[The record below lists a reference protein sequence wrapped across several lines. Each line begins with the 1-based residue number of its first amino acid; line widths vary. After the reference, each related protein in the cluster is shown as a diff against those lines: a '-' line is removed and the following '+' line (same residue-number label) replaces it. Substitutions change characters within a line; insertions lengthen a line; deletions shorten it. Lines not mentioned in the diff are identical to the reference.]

1 LHHRWYCEASYT
13 GQEPEESVM
22 LVCRACH
29 QLIHGL
35 LMEVV
40 VNHGS
45 LANQGDR
52 GTGNTARWKRYLGT
66 KPDPWDLED

>member
-1 LHHRWYCEASYT
+1 
-13 GQEPEESVM
+13 M

-35 LMEVV
+35 LYEIT
-40 VNHGS
+40 VNKGS
-45 LANQGDR
+45 LGNQGDR
-52 GTGNTARWKRYLGT
+52 GTGNTARWKRYLGL